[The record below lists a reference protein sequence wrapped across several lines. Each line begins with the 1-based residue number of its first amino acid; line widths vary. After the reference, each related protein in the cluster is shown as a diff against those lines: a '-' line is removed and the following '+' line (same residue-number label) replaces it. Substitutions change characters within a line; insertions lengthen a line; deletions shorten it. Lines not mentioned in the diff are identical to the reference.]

1 MDGYDLLRAVSA
13 LCYPRLSTRRGA
25 RHGCGGGVGSQAAQ
39 AAGGEF
45 NARARV
51 RPCTGTPA
59 TGCPLLGLII
69 DGPGTTAAESTV
81 VPWGPF
87 TLPQDTAPPQQPHYS
102 QFVLPSPSIISVL
115 DQPRLNIFI
124 IDFLTGDQFENM

>member
-25 RHGCGGGVGSQAAQ
+25 RRGCGGGA
-39 AAGGEF
+39 AAGRQEESLMPGPGSGLVQ
-45 NARARV
+45 AHQL
-51 RPCTGTPA
+51 A
-59 TGCPLLGLII
+59 TGCLLLGLII
-69 DGPGTTAAESTV
+69 DGPGTTTVQSTV

-87 TLPQDTAPPQQPHYS
+87 TLPQDTVPPQQPHYN

-124 IDFLTGDQFENM
+124 IDFFNRRPI

>member
-1 MDGYDLLRAVSA
+1 MVMIYCVLSLRSAILGSPHGAVPGTA
-13 LCYPRLSTRRGA
+13 A
-25 RHGCGGGVGSQAAQ
+25 AAVWAAQAAQ
-39 AAGGEF
+39 AAAGEF

>member
-1 MDGYDLLRAVSA
+1 MVMIYCELSLLSAILGSPHGAV
-13 LCYPRLSTRRGA
+13 PGA
-25 RHGCGGGVGSQAAQ
+25 AA
-39 AAGGEF
+39 AAVRVRAGGEF

-59 TGCPLLGLII
+59 TATGCPLLGLII
-69 DGPGTTAAESTV
+69 DGPGTTTVQSTV

-87 TLPQDTAPPQQPHYS
+87 TLPQDTAPPQQPHYN

-124 IDFLTGDQFENM
+124 IDFFNRRPI